1 MKLLKILKKYRRKLI
16 SSEPAKYSELHSA
29 SQWKLIWAKFRD
41 HKLAHIGLIILA
53 IFYISILFAPMIM
66 PYNSWEDSKYIY
78 SPPTK
83 ILFFHEGKIH
93 RPFVY
98 KQNIFTNTET
108 FNRTFETDR
117 SKPYPVR
124 FFVKGF
130 EYRWLGFI
138 KGSWHLFGVD
148 EQVTINLMGTDM
160 LGRDCFSRNIA
171 GLQISLTVGLI
182 GVFVTF
188 ILGSLIGGLAGYYG
202 GIIDNVVQRLIEFI
216 SSIPTIPMW
225 MALGAIIP
233 NDWGNLKVYFAITVI
248 LALRSWTGLS
258 RQVRSKLLQLREEE
272 YIVAAKVSGTSDW
285 KIITTH
291 LLPGFMSYLIVSLTL
306 EIPKM
311 ILGET
316 TLSFL
321 GLGLR
326 APTVSLGVLLQDAQN
341 LAAISAY
348 PWLLIS
354 AVMVVISVLAF
365 NFVGDG
371 IRDAADPYKN

>member
-1 MKLLKILKKYRRKLI
+1 MPTFKLSFRKRKKT
-16 SSEPAKYSELHSA
+16 EPDKFNALHSA
-29 SQWKLIWAKFRD
+29 SQWKLIWSKFKD
-41 HKLAHIGLIILA
+41 HKLALVGLYLLA
-53 IFYISILFAPMIM
+53 FFYICILFSPIIT
-66 PYNSWEDSKYIY
+66 PYNAWEDSKYIY

-83 ILFFHEGKIH
+83 IHVFHKGKLH
-93 RPFVY
+93 RPFIY
-98 KQNIFTNTET
+98 KQKIIIDTA
-108 FNRTFETDR
+108 TFERKFVTDK
-117 SKPYPVR
+117 STLYPIR
-124 FFVKGF
+124 FFVKGSS
-130 EYRWLGFI
+130 YTWLGLI
-138 KGSWHLFGVD
+138 KGNTHLFGVD
-148 EQVTINLMGTDM
+148 NETSINIMGTDI
-160 LGRDCFSRNIA
+160 LGRDCFSRNLS
-171 GLQISLTVGLI
+171 GLQISLTVGLL
-182 GVFVTF
+182 GVFITF
-188 ILGSLIGGLAGYYG
+188 VLGCIIGGLAGYYG
-202 GIIDNVVQRLIEFI
+202 GIVDNVVQRLVEFI
-216 SSIPTIPMW
+216 SCIPTIPMW
-225 MALGAIIP
+225 MALAAVIP
-233 NDWGNLKVYFAITVI
+233 KDWGNLKVYFAITVI

-272 YIVAAKVSGTSDW
+272 YIVAAKVSGTTGW

-316 TLSFL
+316 ALSFL

-341 LAAISAY
+341 LAVISAY

-354 AVMVVISVLAF
+354 AVLVVIAVLAF

>member
-1 MKLLKILKKYRRKLI
+1 MKLNQIITRFQKRKNRKAAI
-16 SSEPAKYSELHSA
+16 YNANHSA
-29 SQWKLIWAKFRD
+29 SQWTLIWAKFKD
-41 HKLAHIGLIILA
+41 HKLAHWGLVILLLFYFA
-53 IFYISILFAPMIM
+53 ILVAPVIT
-66 PYNSWEDSKYIY
+66 PYGSWEGSKYIY

-83 ILFFHEGKIH
+83 IHVFHEGKLH

-98 KQNIFTNTET
+98 KQTVMTDPET

-117 SKPYPVR
+117 SKPYPIR
-124 FFVKGF
+124 FFVTGF
-130 EYRWLGFI
+130 EYHWLGFV

-148 EQVTINLMGTDM
+148 KDVTLNLMGTDM
-160 LGRDCFSRNIA
+160 LGRDCFSRNIS

-182 GVFVTF
+182 GVFITF
-188 ILGSLIGGLAGYYG
+188 VLGCIIGGVAGYYG
-202 GIIDNVVQRLIEFI
+202 GVIDNVVQRLVEFI

-225 MALGAIIP
+225 MALAAIIP
-233 NDWGNLKVYFAITVI
+233 SDWGNLQVYFAITII

-272 YIVAAKVSGTSDW
+272 YIVAAKVSGTCDW

-341 LAAISAY
+341 MAAITAY

-354 AVMVVISVLAF
+354 AVLVVIAVLAF

-371 IRDAADPYKN
+371 IRDAADPYNN